1 MMLHEKCPLKTYN
14 PKDLAFG
21 PQLTT
26 LFAGQC
32 DKLLDK
38 NNFKIY
44 HYKTSS
50 LRKNVY

>member
-1 MMLHEKCPLKTYN
+1 MLHEKCPLKTYN

-21 PQLTT
+21 SQLTT

-38 NNFKIY
+38 
-44 HYKTSS
+44 KTS
-50 LRKNVY
+50 RCTTTNQAA